1 MTTFTV
7 KEAFSNSQYTHVSLM
22 SSASTPY
29 HPPITP
35 TPIFITIDGPLPGG
49 KRLAYPL
56 AVQIE
61 YDDGE
66 ILVSEPHFYMHAS
79 APTVPEAIAEF
90 KRILSDELEVLTSD
104 EERLGPRLH
113 AQLQFLRK
121 AIRTA

>member
-1 MTTFTV
+1 M
-7 KEAFSNSQYTHVSLM
+7 SQAERDQH
-22 SSASTPY
+22 
-29 HPPITP
+29 HPPNTS
-35 TPIFITIDGPLPGG
+35 TPIFTTIDGTLPGG

-56 AVQIE
+56 AVQIK

-66 ILVSEPHFYMHAS
+66 VLVSEPHFYIHAS

-90 KRILSDELEVLTSD
+90 KRILSDELEVLASD

-113 AQLQFLRK
+113 AQLQYLRK